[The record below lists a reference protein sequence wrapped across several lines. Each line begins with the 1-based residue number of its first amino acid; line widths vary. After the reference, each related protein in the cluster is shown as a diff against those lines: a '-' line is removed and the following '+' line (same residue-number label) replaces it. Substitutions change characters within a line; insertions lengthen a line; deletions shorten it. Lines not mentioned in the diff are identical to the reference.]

1 MIGTPSGRRRPV
13 RFVLA
18 LAGLT
23 LVLTAATA
31 CASDG
36 GGSRSGS
43 PSPVD
48 SQAPG
53 AAGSPTATPMPTPA
67 PSTTPKPLVVIP
79 TDCRAMLSAEV
90 LAQLGAT
97 PLNDPAAG
105 NSGPQA
111 DGEMICIW
119 ADPAAGTAGLKTEI
133 TRMNSG
139 PALEMLN
146 ALADDEG
153 FICYTP
159 DDGTRCEKEF
169 PNPQYPVT
177 DGRTLYFRDDV
188 LIDTTYSNLAPT
200 GYTGSIVDHIW
211 P

>member
-1 MIGTPSGRRRPV
+1 MIGTRSGRRCPV
-13 RFVLA
+13 RIVRA
-18 LAGLT
+18 LAGLA

-36 GGSRSGS
+36 GGSPSGS
-43 PSPVD
+43 PSPLD
-48 SQAPG
+48 SQAPD
-53 AAGSPTATPMPTPA
+53 AAGSPPATPT
-67 PSTTPKPLVVIP
+67 PSTTSKPPVVIP
-79 TDCRAMLSAEV
+79 TDCRAMLSEEV

-97 PLNDPAAG
+97 PLNDPGFG

-111 DGEMICIW
+111 DGAAICVW
-119 ADPAAGTAGLKTEI
+119 ADPAAGTTRLTTEI

-200 GYTGSIVDHIW
+200 GYTNSIVDHIW

>member
-13 RFVLA
+13 RFVLG

-36 GGSRSGS
+36 GRGPSGS
-43 PSPVD
+43 PSPID
-48 SQAPG
+48 SQAPD
-53 AAGSPTATPMPTPA
+53 AAASPTATPTPSA
-67 PSTTPKPLVVIP
+67 TPKPLVVIP
-79 TDCRAMLSAEV
+79 TDCRALLSDEV

-97 PLNDPAAG
+97 PLNDPVFG

-119 ADPAAGTAGLKTEI
+119 ADPAADTTGLKTEI

-188 LIDTTYSNLAPT
+188 LIDTSYSNLAPT
-200 GYTGSIVDHIW
+200 GYTSSIVDHIW